1 MLNPVALIGGGIL
14 AYYLISRIK
23 TTFINKL
30 SLQPKNIKFK
40 GINNGIVNLELP
52 IDITNNN
59 DVNIKVRS
67 FFGRINY
74 GAIEVAKVQKSLS
87 FVVDNN
93 SITRIY
99 VDLSLPIN
107 QILSDLINQITTNPS
122 GILTNK
128 IILNGILEIEMSG
141 IIIPVNISNYEIQI
155 F

>member
-1 MLNPVALIGGGIL
+1 MLNPIALLGGGIL
-14 AYYLISRIK
+14 AYYLVSRIK
-23 TTFINKL
+23 NTFINKL

-74 GAIEVAKVQKSLS
+74 GAIEIAKVQKSLS
-87 FVVDNN
+87 FVVENN
-93 SITRIY
+93 SVTRIY
-99 VDLSLPIN
+99 VDLNLPIN
-107 QILSDLINQITTNPS
+107 QILDDLITQITSNPT
-122 GILTNK
+122 GILSNS

-141 IIIPVNISNYEIQI
+141 IIIPIKIENYQINI